1 MLRTYK
7 ASDAAEKR
15 DSTYE
20 LRGPYYEELS
30 STQVTDVCLSVYLDT
45 YGSRDAMKCQ
55 PVSASETESDMD
67 LQR

>member
-7 ASDAAEKR
+7 ASDAVEKR
-15 DSTYE
+15 DSNHE
-20 LRGPYYEELS
+20 LRGPYYEELG
-30 STQVTDVCLSVYLDT
+30 STQVAVGCLDT

-55 PVSASETESDMD
+55 SVSANETESDMD